1 MRCARSVL
9 LVMLLLAGS
18 LSPPGLRAQE
28 SRSSAQVESARGF
41 YVEQNYP
48 NPANPET
55 WVPFLLE
62 EGLFEGNDSVA
73 VTVRIFN
80 ILNQAV
86 AIPEAVDHPSGR
98 GARLINL
105 RYGQPGRMIAYWNG
119 RDSAGRIVP
128 SGVYYFQL
136 VVNDQSQTR
145 KIIVLNPRR
154 RRSIIPWF
162 ENGESR
168 PR

>member
-18 LSPPGLRAQE
+18 LSPPGLRAQA
-28 SRSSAQVESARGF
+28 SRSSPQAENVRGF

-55 WVPFLLE
+55 WIPFLLE
-62 EGLFEGNDSVA
+62 ESLFEGTDTVI

-86 AIPEAVDHPSGR
+86 AIPEAVDHPGGR
-98 GARLINL
+98 GTRLINL
-105 RYGQPGRMIAYWNG
+105 GYAEPGRKIAYWNG
-119 RDSAGRIVP
+119 RDTAGRIVP

-154 RRSIIPWF
+154 RRSIIPWL
-162 ENGESR
+162 ESDESR
-168 PR
+168 P